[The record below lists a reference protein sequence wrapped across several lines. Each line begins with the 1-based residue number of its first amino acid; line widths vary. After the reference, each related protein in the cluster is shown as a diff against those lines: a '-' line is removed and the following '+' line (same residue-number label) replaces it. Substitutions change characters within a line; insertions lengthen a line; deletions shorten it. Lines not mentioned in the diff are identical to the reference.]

1 MRKTLFPALL
11 FSAVLGTSSVAPA
24 VPAYEMAGLFTG
36 ALGIGASEYYK
47 ADLVPQEPRW
57 KTPPEMDAGA
67 RSALVWS
74 NTKLAATLSDIFL
87 FGVMPAAAFASPLAT
102 NHDYGRAALTIGEAA
117 VATGVI
123 TQIAKFSVA
132 RGRPFA
138 YYSNDYSSPDSKLS
152 FFSGHTSYSFA
163 MALSSAMLL
172 SESYPQYS
180 AGIYSVSLLIAALP
194 SYLRIAADKHYLTD
208 VLTGAI
214 VGSAIAYGITRMQL
228 SSNSTQYGDE
238 RRLQLQ
244 KIFVLP

>member
-1 MRKTLFPALL
+1 MRSILVRSLIFSVSIGTLPA
-11 FSAVLGTSSVAPA
+11 VAA

-57 KTPPEMDAGA
+57 KNPPAIDAGV
-67 RSALVWS
+67 RNALVWS
-74 NTKLAATLSDIFL
+74 NTKLAATMSDVFL
-87 FGVMPAAAFASPLAT
+87 FGVMPLAAFASPLAT

-117 VATGVI
+117 VVTGAI

-138 YYSNDYSSPDSKLS
+138 YYGNDYSSPDSKLS

-163 MALSSAMLL
+163 LAFSSAMLL
-172 SESYPQYS
+172 AESNPQYS
-180 AGIYSVSLLIAALP
+180 AGIYSIAILLAALP
-194 SYLRIAADKHYLTD
+194 GYLRIAADKHYFTD

-214 VGSAIAYGITRMQL
+214 VGSAVAYGVTRMQL
-228 SSNSTQYGDE
+228 SANSTQYGDE

-244 KIFVLP
+244 KVFVLP

>member
-1 MRKTLFPALL
+1 MRKTPLKALFFTATLGVLPA
-11 FSAVLGTSSVAPA
+11 SAA

-57 KTPPEMDAGA
+57 KTPPAVDAGV
-67 RSALVWS
+67 RNALVWS

-117 VATGVI
+117 VVTGVI
-123 TQIAKFSVA
+123 TQVAKFSAA

-163 MALSSAMLL
+163 LALSSAMLL

-180 AGIYSVSLLIAALP
+180 AGIYSASLLIAALP
-194 SYLRIAADKHYLTD
+194 GYLRIAADKHYLTD

-228 SSNSTQYGDE
+228 NTNSTQYGDE
-238 RRLQLQ
+238 KRLQLQ
-244 KIFVLP
+244 KVFVLP

>member
-1 MRKTLFPALL
+1 MRKTPFKALFFA
-11 FSAVLGTSSVAPA
+11 ATLGTLPA
-24 VPAYEMAGLFTG
+24 SAAIPAYEMAGLFTG

-47 ADLVPQEPRW
+47 ADLVPPEPRW
-57 KTPPEMDAGA
+57 KEPPAMDAGV
-67 RSALVWS
+67 RNALVWS
-74 NTKLAATLSDIFL
+74 NTKLAATMSDIFL

-117 VATGVI
+117 VVTGVI
-123 TQIAKFSVA
+123 TQVAKFSVA

-138 YYSNDYSSPDSKLS
+138 YYGNDYSSPDSKLS

-163 MALSSAMLL
+163 LALSSAMLL

-180 AGIYSVSLLIAALP
+180 AGIYASSLLIAALP
-194 SYLRIAADKHYLTD
+194 GYLRIAADKHYLTD

-228 SSNSTQYGDE
+228 NTNSVQYGDE

-244 KIFVLP
+244 KVFVLP